1 MAAGTGSRLRPLTL
15 DAPKCLTEVRGK
27 PILEHLLEAFREQGI
42 TKIIVATGYLE
53 HRLREYL
60 NKHAKDMQI
69 EYVFNIDYQTT
80 NNVYSLWLT
89 RQAINEPFL
98 LVESDLVF
106 DAELLAD
113 MMVPDR
119 IAVSEILPWMNG
131 TTVSLDDANR
141 VQAFHMS
148 AKLSHPDRYKTVN
161 ICSLSL
167 ESWYN
172 VLDRLDKYVSAKQ
185 LNRYYEAA
193 FSDLVAEG
201 KLSFDAVFFEEKR
214 WYEIDSVEDLD
225 AAEEHFNE
233 NGRAILC

>member
-1 MAAGTGSRLRPLTL
+1 M
-15 DAPKCLTEVRGK
+15 
-27 PILEHLLEAFREQGI
+27 
-42 TKIIVATGYLE
+42 
-53 HRLREYL
+53 
-60 NKHAKDMQI
+60 
-69 EYVFNIDYQTT
+69 
-80 NNVYSLWLT
+80 
-89 RQAINEPFL
+89 
-98 LVESDLVF
+98 F

-119 IAVSEILPWMNG
+119 IAVSKVLPWMNG
-131 TTVSLDDANR
+131 TTVSLDEDQR

-148 AKLSHPDRYKTVN
+148 AILSHDDRYKTVN

-201 KLSFDAVFFEEKR
+201 KLSFDAIFFNEKR
-214 WYEIDSVEDLD
+214 WYEIDSLEDLD

-233 NGRAILC
+233 NGQVIPC